1 MNILE
6 TKGEKMKKTYNNI
19 LDAFKSVFGN
29 KIDLNTTFDDLN
41 PYKQI
46 STNDDSILPNHVKDF
61 LANKKEQEM
70 IRVWKDEIAM
80 NKGEK

>member
-1 MNILE
+1 
-6 TKGEKMKKTYNNI
+6 MKKTYNNI

-29 KIDLNTTFDDLN
+29 KVDLNTTFDDLN

-46 STNDDSILPNHVKDF
+46 STNDDSILPSHVKDF
-61 LANKKEQEM
+61 MAAKKEQEM
-70 IRVWKDEIAM
+70 IDNWKDEIKL

>member
-1 MNILE
+1 
-6 TKGEKMKKTYNNI
+6 MKKTYNNI

-29 KIDLNTTFDDLN
+29 KVDLNTTFDDLN

-46 STNDDSILPNHVKDF
+46 STNDDSILPNHVKNF

-70 IRVWKDEIAM
+70 IDNWKDEIKL